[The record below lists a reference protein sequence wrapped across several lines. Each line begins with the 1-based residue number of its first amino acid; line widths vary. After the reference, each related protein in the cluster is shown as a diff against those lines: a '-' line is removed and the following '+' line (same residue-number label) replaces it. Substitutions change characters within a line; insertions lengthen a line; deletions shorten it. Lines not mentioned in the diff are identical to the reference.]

1 VDELP
6 LGLYS
11 VREITLWLSS
21 QRKKLSH
28 DSKAMC
34 TCPVQSEEQAFVF
47 VSPRLPPC
55 LPLPR
60 LANCTMGPNT
70 LCFAGALPVVHTP
83 APASRT
89 VSPVRGGPMRMAAS
103 SGGGEKKKEGL
114 LQWIDRMF
122 MSHQDKDAASSFEGW
137 HKDAMTARA
146 KAKEEEYK
154 KVQKK

>member
-1 VDELP
+1 
-6 LGLYS
+6 
-11 VREITLWLSS
+11 
-21 QRKKLSH
+21 
-28 DSKAMC
+28 
-34 TCPVQSEEQAFVF
+34 
-47 VSPRLPPC
+47 
-55 LPLPR
+55 
-60 LANCTMGPNT
+60 
-70 LCFAGALPVVHTP
+70 
-83 APASRT
+83 
-89 VSPVRGGPMRMAAS
+89 MRMAAS